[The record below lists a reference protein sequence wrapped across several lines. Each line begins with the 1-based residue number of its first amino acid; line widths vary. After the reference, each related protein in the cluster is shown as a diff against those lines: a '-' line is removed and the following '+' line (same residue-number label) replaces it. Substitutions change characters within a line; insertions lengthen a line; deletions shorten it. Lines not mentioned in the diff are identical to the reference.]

1 MATALSLNQFTP
13 DLNDAEQQR
22 LHQGEVVLNGQLGSY
37 TVWVVVPATAATVWE
52 VLTDYEGFP
61 KFLPS
66 VVSSKVTEREGNRTV
81 VARRDRRK
89 IGFMPIK
96 VKIVTENIEVSHERI
111 DYRMLSGTL
120 DSLEGVWRL
129 APLDTAGDTPRTLLV
144 QMIEA
149 KANLGPLQSY
159 FYQVFEKGLV
169 DTLGNLRVEMARRAI
184 A

>member
-1 MATALSLNQFTP
+1 MATAFSLDQFTP
-13 DLNDAEQQR
+13 DLNDSQQR
-22 LHQGEVVLNGQLGSY
+22 RLAQGEVVLNGQLGDYTAWAIAQASPP
-37 TVWVVVPATAATVWE
+37 TVWD

-61 KFLPS
+61 QFLPS
-66 VVSSKVTEREGNRTV
+66 VISSKVTERAGNRTV

-96 VKIVTENIEVSHERI
+96 VKIVTENIEVNQERI

-129 APLDTAGDTPRTLLV
+129 APLDPVGDAPRTLLV

-149 KANLGPLQSY
+149 KASMGPLQKY
-159 FYQVFEKGLV
+159 FYEVFEKGLV
-169 DTLGNLRVEMARRAI
+169 DTLGSLRTEMERRALH
-184 A
+184 

>member
-13 DLNDAEQQR
+13 DLSAAEEQR
-22 LHQGEVVLNGQLGSY
+22 LQQGEVVLNGQLGSY
-37 TVWVVVPATAATVWE
+37 TLWVVIPATAATVWE
-52 VLTDYEGFP
+52 VLTDYERFP

-66 VVSSKVTEREGNRTV
+66 VVSSKVTERQGNRTV

-96 VKIVTENIEVSHERI
+96 VKIITENIEVNHERI

-120 DSLEGVWRL
+120 DSMEGVWRL
-129 APLDTAGDTPRTLLV
+129 APLNTAETVPRTLLV

-159 FYQVFEKGLV
+159 FYEVFEKGLV
-169 DTLGNLRVEMARRAI
+169 DTLGSLRTEMERRAT

>member
-1 MATALSLNQFTP
+1 MATALSLDQFAP
-13 DLNDAEQQR
+13 DLNASQQQR
-22 LHQGEVVLNGQLGSY
+22 LAQGEVVLNGQLGDY
-37 TVWVVVPATAATVWE
+37 TAWAIAQAPPPTVWD

-66 VVSSKVTEREGNRTV
+66 VLSSKVTERSGNRTV

-96 VKIVTENIEVSHERI
+96 VKIVTENIEVSHDRI

-129 APLDTAGDTPRTLLV
+129 APLGGADAGARTLLV

-149 KANLGPLQSY
+149 KASMGPLQKY
-159 FYQVFEKGLV
+159 FYEVFEAGLV
-169 DTLGNLRVEMARRAI
+169 DTLESLRTEMERRAVS
-184 A
+184 